1 MAIGLR
7 AETEGAAPPANDFVV
22 TFDIVEQSARE
33 GMDFVAPTLTLT
45 YAFNATDFVLQNG
58 RYVRTVSKDIEIVDD
73 EVVESPQYF
82 ELIVDVD
89 ALPDHVT
96 IPSNRVAGGIEILDD
111 DTFTVSVDDT
121 QAEEGEDIV
130 ATISADGVAEFNYT
144 VTVSLNSAEA
154 TAHVDFVAAGKVVV
168 FAAGDTEKTVHVE
181 TIEDD
186 IVEPDETFEM
196 QMLRQGLD
204 GAIGY
209 EQEPHAI
216 LTILNDDVPEWAV
229 SVAPATIA
237 EAGGTSAVTVSTGGV
252 TFAAEQTIE
261 LEFAGTATA
270 GSDFTVADA
279 GGIALTV
286 PYRLTLAV
294 GESTVRATITAVDDD
309 ADDEDADDEDETI
322 EVTAKLDDA
331 QIGETRTITI
341 TDDGEATN
349 AAPQFT
355 SAASFSVNE
364 NQTAV
369 GTVEATDA
377 DVQDEVSYALSGGAD
392 LAQFQIDAMSGE
404 LSFRTAPDYEN
415 PADAGGNND
424 YEVTVTATGG
434 TGDRALTA
442 EQTIT
447 VTVNDV
453 DVDDVDEALPAVSI
467 AVVAD
472 VVDEGDP
479 AQFTLTLSAG
489 APAGGLTVSVL
500 VSEEG
505 SVLAAPGDYTAA
517 VTVAFGAGDT
527 QQTLSVATAD
537 DAVFEA
543 LADAAEAAGRI
554 TATVQAGT
562 DYAVAADAG
571 SATVTVRDDDM
582 PAWAVTVDPEEIAEA
597 DTGAATV
604 TVSTGGVTFAA
615 ERTIELEIAGTA
627 TAGSDFTVAD
637 AGGTA
642 LTVPYR
648 LTLAVGESMV
658 TATITAVDDDAD
670 DEDETIEVTA
680 KLDDA
685 QIGETRTITITD
697 DDEAPADATLSALRL
712 ESRYKAVTLEP
723 AFAPGEREYT
733 ATVSYATSTVVVFA
747 TPTAQDATVA
757 FLDGDGAALPDA
769 EPSEPGHAVSLEV
782 GASTIRAQVSAHDGT
797 TETYTVTVTRR
808 SPELVSPPWL
818 VSDPDASGADDDT
831 YQIGDTIAAAAV
843 FDVAVTVSGTP
854 ELELDVGGEARTAAY
869 ASGSGSKRLTF
880 AYTVAEG
887 DADADGVAIGADK
900 LTAGGASIAA
910 DGTPAVLTHVARNDD
925 DRHKVDGVRPLLVR
939 AATTAD
945 GGSIVLTYDE
955 ELSSMTA
962 GVGAF
967 TVTVAGTARA
977 VGTVAAGATR

>member
-1 MAIGLR
+1 M
-7 AETEGAAPPANDFVV
+7 
-22 TFDIVEQSARE
+22 
-33 GMDFVAPTLTLT
+33 
-45 YAFNATDFVLQNG
+45 
-58 RYVRTVSKDIEIVDD
+58 
-73 EVVESPQYF
+73 
-82 ELIVDVD
+82 
-89 ALPDHVT
+89 
-96 IPSNRVAGGIEILDD
+96 
-111 DTFTVSVDDT
+111 
-121 QAEEGEDIV
+121 
-130 ATISADGVAEFNYT
+130 
-144 VTVSLNSAEA
+144 
-154 TAHVDFVAAGKVVV
+154 
-168 FAAGDTEKTVHVE
+168 
-181 TIEDD
+181 
-186 IVEPDETFEM
+186 
-196 QMLRQGLD
+196 
-204 GAIGY
+204 
-209 EQEPHAI
+209 
-216 LTILNDDVPEWAV
+216 
-229 SVAPATIA
+229 
-237 EAGGTSAVTVSTGGV
+237 
-252 TFAAEQTIE
+252 
-261 LEFAGTATA
+261 
-270 GSDFTVADA
+270 
-279 GGIALTV
+279 

-294 GESTVRATITAVDDD
+294 GESTVTATITAVDD
-309 ADDEDADDEDETI
+309 DADDEDETI

-377 DVQDEVSYALSGGAD
+377 DVHDEVSYALTRRRGPGAVPD
-392 LAQFQIDAMSGE
+392 RRDERRAE
-404 LSFRTAPDYEN
+404 LPDRPRLRD

-434 TGDRALTA
+434 TGDSCADGRADHH
-442 EQTIT
+442 

-648 LTLAVGESMV
+648 LTLAVGESTV

-697 DDEAPADATLSALRL
+697 DDEATNAAPQFTSAASFSVNENQTAVGMVEATDADVQDEVSYALSGGADLAQFQIDAMSGELSFRTAPDYENPADAGGDND
-712 ESRYKAVTLEP
+712 YVVTV
-723 AFAPGEREYT
+723 T
-733 ATVSYATSTVVVFA
+733 ATGGT
-747 TPTAQDATVA
+747 DARA
-757 FLDGDGAALPDA
+757 LAA
-769 EPSEPGHAVSLEV
+769 EQ
-782 GASTIRAQVSAHDGT
+782 TI
-797 TETYTVTVTRR
+797 TVTV
-808 SPELVSPPWL
+808 
-818 VSDPDASGADDDT
+818 DDVDE
-831 YQIGDTIAAAAV
+831 ALPAV
-843 FDVAVTVSGTP
+843 
-854 ELELDVGGEARTAAY
+854 
-869 ASGSGSKRLTF
+869 
-880 AYTVAEG
+880 
-887 DADADGVAIGADK
+887 
-900 LTAGGASIAA
+900 SIAA
-910 DGTPAVLTHVARNDD
+910 VAETLWTKAPR
-925 DRHKVDGVRPLLVR
+925 
-939 AATTAD
+939 
-945 GGSIVLTYDE
+945 GS
-955 ELSSMTA
+955 S
-962 GVGAF
+962 
-967 TVTVAGTARA
+967 R
-977 VGTVAAGATR
+977 